1 MTKIPIPGS
10 SLIANVT
17 GSQENKKELAPDKA
31 YLKISFQDNGIG
43 FSKEDAGRIFN
54 LFEKLNDKK
63 YHGSGVGLTKSRKI
77 VETHEGFIDALP
89 LAENG
94 AIFNCY
100 FPIVEEE

>member
-1 MTKIPIPGS
+1 MIES
-10 SLIANVT
+10 ASLPVIRGYRNMLEYLFLHIIDNALKFHN
-17 GSQENKKELAPDKA
+17 ENNSP
-31 YLKISFQDNGIG
+31 
-43 FSKEDAGRIFN
+43 RII
-54 LFEKLNDKK
+54 
-63 YHGSGVGLTKSRKI
+63 I